1 VEKCKY
7 GTNAEAKKESK
18 ERSLAQARTM
28 STSHTH
34 YCRTMGTATAWSAC
48 HLRGPRPILS
58 QTMRDF

>member
-1 VEKCKY
+1 VEKCKC

-34 YCRTMGTATAWSAC
+34 YCRTMGTATA
-48 HLRGPRPILS
+48 
-58 QTMRDF
+58 